1 MEEPDDDFLKFILL
15 NLFASLI
22 MALLVPVH
30 FMFIQENFVEGFVSK
45 KNFSSYCFVET
56 ALTMTRHCGISKS
69 YFWIYFCQFC
79 QFWVVSSFPVLAN
92 KHGYIVPS

>member
-30 FMFIQENFVEGFVSK
+30 FKFIQENLVEGFVSK
-45 KNFSSYCFVET
+45 KEF
-56 ALTMTRHCGISKS
+56 
-69 YFWIYFCQFC
+69 Q
-79 QFWVVSSFPVLAN
+79 
-92 KHGYIVPS
+92 